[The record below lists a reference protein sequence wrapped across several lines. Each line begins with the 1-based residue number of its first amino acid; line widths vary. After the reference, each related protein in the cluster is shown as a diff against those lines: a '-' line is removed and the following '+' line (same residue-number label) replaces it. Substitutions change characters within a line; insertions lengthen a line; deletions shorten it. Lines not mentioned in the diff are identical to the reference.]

1 MVLSLAERPAAPCSA
16 IWRDTDMPMGPM
28 GRRRRRRRR
37 RRLLVGG
44 MIGYGAYKMSKSQ
57 ADQVQQQSGVD
68 PEEMTDE
75 ELAKSMDELGIE
87 KQEITADD
95 KDA

>member
-1 MVLSLAERPAAPCSA
+1 
-16 IWRDTDMPMGPM
+16 M
-28 GRRRRRRRR
+28 GRRRRSRRR

-44 MIGYGAYKMSKSQ
+44 LVGYGAYKMTKSQ
-57 ADQVQQQSGVD
+57 AEQVQAQSGVD